1 MPFISLPITA
11 MFPAAINLYWCTA
24 SFAQLLTVGILHT
37 KYFQQQ
43 IELINKLIKPKIIQA
58 IFVK

>member
-11 MFPAAINLYWCTA
+11 MFPAAINIYWCTA
-24 SFAQLLTVGILHT
+24 SAAQLLTVGVLHT

-43 IELINKLIKPKIIQA
+43 IGLINKPIKPKVIQA
-58 IFVK
+58 VFVE